1 MSDFFFPRLEAV
13 EALAPWRLCT
23 RWSTGEVLEVDV
35 EGVLRATPPL
45 SAILEPAELVS
56 DGLVGRPEA
65 REAVADER
73 RLFHVACSRASRRLC
88 RRRRSTTWSLSCG
101 R

>member
-13 EALAPWRLCT
+13 EAPAPWRLCT

-45 SAILEPAELVS
+45 SAILEPAVFAT
-56 DGLVGRPEA
+56 VTVRPSGISKEA
-65 REAVADER
+65 APFTCAFICPPPYFQE
-73 RLFHVACSRASRRLC
+73 H
-88 RRRRSTTWSLSCG
+88 
-101 R
+101 

>member
-13 EALAPWRLCT
+13 EAPAPWRLCT

-45 SAILEPAELVS
+45 APILDPAVFAT
-56 DGLVGRPEA
+56 A
-65 REAVADER
+65 RLAEGG
-73 RLFHVACSRASRRLC
+73 RASNGST
-88 RRRRSTTWSLSCG
+88 RSSAPTTCMPGPRS
-101 R
+101 RPAR